1 MRFAYI
7 EPFEV
12 VNGKGIGVSLWVT
25 GCPFHCKGCHNK
37 ELQDSLYGTWWN
49 EEAETRFFK
58 YVNRDGINRV
68 TFIGGEPL
76 AKYNRYTV
84 LELAKKCRELGK
96 EVWIYTGY
104 ELSEIDFDITGCF
117 DVLVDGRYI
126 ELLNMGCENAP
137 FRGSTNQVIY
147 HSFENYVYTE
157 NGKWFKF
164 ENNKWNKV

>member
-1 MRFAYI
+1 MNYATI

-12 VNGKGIGVSLWVT
+12 VNGKGVGVSLWVT
-25 GCPFHCKGCHNK
+25 GCPFHCKGCHNPD
-37 ELQDSLYGTWWN
+37 LQDFFFGKEWDMK
-49 EEAETRFFK
+49 AEQYFFDCVK
-58 YVNRDGINRV
+58 RYGINRV

-76 AKYNRYTV
+76 ATYNRDTV
-84 LELAKKCRELGK
+84 LRLARKCRRLGK

-126 ELLNMGCENAP
+126 ELLNMGCENP
-137 FRGSTNQVIY
+137 KFRGSTNQVIY